1 MHLIDDA
8 YNANPDGCKMAL
20 DVLKMM
26 PGKKIV
32 ISSGMI
38 ELGELSS
45 KLHFELGE
53 YMAKTTDEVILIGK
67 DQTKDIYKG
76 LEKSKYDMKKVHVL
90 SNILDAF
97 DLVHTLKEKETYILL
112 QSDLPD
118 IFNEK

>member
-1 MHLIDDA
+1 MYLIDEA

-20 DVLKMM
+20 DVLEMM

-38 ELGELSS
+38 ELGDLSS

-53 YMAKTTDEVILIGK
+53 YMSKTTDEVILIGK
-67 DQTKDIYKG
+67 EQTKDIYEG
-76 LEKSKYDMKKVHVL
+76 LKNSKFDMNKVHVL
-90 SNILDAF
+90 NNIMDAF
-97 DLVHTLKEKETYILL
+97 KLIHELKDKTTYVLL